1 MERIQKYDIALLGC
15 GRLGQGIFKL
25 WQHRREKLIKSS
37 EIDIN
42 IKYILI
48 KHPEYKR
55 DSAIPKSL
63 LIHNLEPLIKDDSI
77 KVVIDAIGGIEPTFT
92 IIRKFLE
99 KGCHLVSANRSLL
112 ASKMKE
118 IFEIA
123 SRNKLLMRFDSALI
137 GGLPLYR
144 TLRKDL
150 IACKINSIWGIVSS
164 HANYI
169 LTEMKRRHKSLK
181 EVLKLKE
188 IQALSEGYLLA
199 DFEGSDAAQKIAL
212 IGALCFGVEVNYL
225 HVYAYG
231 VKGVTAYDLK
241 CADKFGFEIKHL
253 AIIKNLPEG
262 LEMRVHPTL
271 VPKTHPL
278 TLVNH
283 DYNAVQINTDAA
295 GEFLLYGKGTGIYP
309 AASAVLRD
317 TFDIVTQLNNKSVV
331 KNEYPEWNK
340 RTILSIE
347 QIKSKFYL
355 RFRCKNEPGVIGKI
369 ATILGKNAIN
379 IDSAHASLSD
389 RIKDPDSGYVHI
401 FTGTA
406 SERDII
412 RSMAEIK
419 NINIVIGDSCFY
431 HIIDEESYGIS
442 NINA

>member
-150 IACKINSIWGIVSS
+150 IACKINVKSVFSLLTLKSSLLPSVS
-164 HANYI
+164 
-169 LTEMKRRHKSLK
+169 
-181 EVLKLKE
+181 
-188 IQALSEGYLLA
+188 
-199 DFEGSDAAQKIAL
+199 GSD
-212 IGALCFGVEVNYL
+212 
-225 HVYAYG
+225 
-231 VKGVTAYDLK
+231 KGFPAMITNANSIRVT
-241 CADKFGFEIKHL
+241 
-253 AIIKNLPEG
+253 
-262 LEMRVHPTL
+262 T
-271 VPKTHPL
+271 
-278 TLVNH
+278 
-283 DYNAVQINTDAA
+283 
-295 GEFLLYGKGTGIYP
+295 
-309 AASAVLRD
+309 
-317 TFDIVTQLNNKSVV
+317 
-331 KNEYPEWNK
+331 
-340 RTILSIE
+340 
-347 QIKSKFYL
+347 
-355 RFRCKNEPGVIGKI
+355 CK
-369 ATILGKNAIN
+369 
-379 IDSAHASLSD
+379 
-389 RIKDPDSGYVHI
+389 
-401 FTGTA
+401 
-406 SERDII
+406 
-412 RSMAEIK
+412 
-419 NINIVIGDSCFY
+419 
-431 HIIDEESYGIS
+431 
-442 NINA
+442 